1 MALERL
7 QKLISKAGICSR
19 RAAEQLILDGRISV
33 DGIIVKELG
42 VKADSKI
49 NTISFDGKPIFSE
62 KKVYLLFYKPENVIT
77 SMYDP
82 EGRPVVTDYINIKE
96 RVYPVGR
103 LDFDAEGLLILT
115 NDGEFANKL
124 IHPRYKV
131 KKSYRVKVK
140 GKISESSLDRIRSG
154 ISYKDIEYQP
164 ATIDIIKTNRNT
176 AWLDLVI
183 KEGKNHQ
190 VKNMLAAIGLEVLIL
205 IRKKI
210 AFLNLNGLKKGEFR
224 ELTEKEILSLTK
236 RVF

>member
-1 MALERL
+1 MAQERL
-7 QKLISKAGICSR
+7 QKLISRAGICSR
-19 RAAEQLILDGRISV
+19 RAAEKLILDGRISI

-42 VKADSKI
+42 IKADPKI

-77 SMYDP
+77 SMNDP
-82 EGRPVVTDYINIKE
+82 KGRPVVTDYIHVKE

-115 NDGEFANKL
+115 NDGEFANML
-124 IHPRYKV
+124 IHPRYKIE
-131 KKSYRVKVK
+131 KSYRVKVK
-140 GKISESSLDRIRSG
+140 GKLSESSLEKIRSG
-154 ISYKDIEYQP
+154 ISYEGVEYQP
-164 ATIDIIKTNRNT
+164 AKIDVIKTNNNT

-190 VKNMLAAIGLEVLIL
+190 VKNMLSAIGMEVLIL

-210 AFLNLNGLKKGEFR
+210 AFLSLNGLTKGEYR